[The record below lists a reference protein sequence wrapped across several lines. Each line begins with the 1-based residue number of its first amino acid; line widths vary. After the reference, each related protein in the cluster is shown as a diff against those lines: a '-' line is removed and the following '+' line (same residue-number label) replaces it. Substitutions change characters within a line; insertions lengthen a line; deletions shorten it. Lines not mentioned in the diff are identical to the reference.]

1 MAPTIQ
7 QKGDK
12 VGRMSHLEVL
22 AEELGPAATLISDPD
37 ITASYSRDQAPF
49 ASAATP
55 FAVLLARTAS
65 EISIA
70 LKYANENSIPVVT
83 RGAGSGL
90 SGGANS
96 TADSL
101 VISLE
106 KMNQIIE
113 IDTANQIA
121 RVQAGVINLDLDSA
135 AKEFGLAYLPDPA
148 SRDWSSLGGNAA
160 TNAGGMCCVKYGVTS
175 AHVRAMQVVLAS
187 GEIIELGKATKKS
200 VTTYNLLHLF
210 IGSEGT
216 LGIITELTLNLEI
229 RPAAPSTLI
238 ATFPSVS
245 KAAAAAVALRQYR
258 PSMLEIIDQ
267 TTLKAVEAWHP
278 LGFEVAGSVL
288 LMQLDENHSLCEA
301 ALETCKQ
308 FDLIDGVYSDD
319 PADAADLIRVRKLAY
334 PALERMGATLLDD
347 VALPITKIAE
357 FVERVE
363 KLSAEVNLTIG
374 IFGHAG
380 DGNMHPTIVHDHGDV
395 AAAERAQKAFGQI
408 VEIAQSLGGTASG
421 EHGIGSIK
429 PGFVAKEISKTVID
443 LQRAVKKVFD
453 PNSILNPGKKIP

>member
-1 MAPTIQ
+1 
-7 QKGDK
+7 
-12 VGRMSHLEVL
+12 MSHLAAL
-22 AEELGPAATLISDPD
+22 SKLLGSDASLISDPD
-37 ITASYSRDQAPF
+37 ITTSYSRDQAPF
-49 ASAATP
+49 ATAAAP
-55 FAVLLARTAS
+55 FAVLLTRSAS

-113 IDTANQIA
+113 IDSANQIA
-121 RVQAGVINLDLDSA
+121 RVQAGVINLDLDTA

-160 TNAGGMCCVKYGVTS
+160 TNAGGMCCVKYGVTG

-200 VTTYNLLHLF
+200 VTTYDLLHLF

-258 PSMLEIIDQ
+258 PSMLEIVDQ

-288 LMQLDENHSLCEA
+288 IMQLDENHSLCEA

-319 PADAADLIRVRKLAY
+319 PADATDLIRVRKLAY

-363 KLSAEVNLTIG
+363 KLSKEVNLTIG

-429 PGFVAKEISKTVID
+429 PGFVTKEISKTVID

>member
-1 MAPTIQ
+1 
-7 QKGDK
+7 
-12 VGRMSHLEVL
+12 MSHIAALSKL
-22 AEELGPAATLISDPD
+22 LGPECPLISDSD
-37 ITASYSRDQAPF
+37 ITTSYSRDQAPF
-49 ASAATP
+49 AKSAPP
-55 FAVLLARTAS
+55 FAVLLARSAN

-70 LKYANENSIPVVT
+70 LKYANENKISVVT

-90 SGGANS
+90 SGGANA
-96 TADSL
+96 TAGSL

-106 KMNQIIE
+106 KMNQILE

-121 RVQAGVINLDLDSA
+121 RVQAGVINLDLDNA
-135 AKEFGLAYLPDPA
+135 AKELGLAYLPDPA

-160 TNAGGMCCVKYGVTS
+160 TNAGGMCCVKYGVTA

-200 VTTYNLLHLF
+200 VTTYDLLHLF
-210 IGSEGT
+210 VGSEGT
-216 LGIITELTLNLEI
+216 LGIITELTLNLVI
-229 RPAAPSTLI
+229 RPASPATLI
-238 ATFPSVS
+238 ATFPNITKAAS
-245 KAAAAAVALRQYR
+245 AAAALLQYR
-258 PSMLEIIDQ
+258 PSMLEVVDQ

-278 LGFEVAGSVL
+278 LGFEVAGAVL
-288 LMQLDENHSLCEA
+288 IMQLDENQAQCEA
-301 ALETCKQ
+301 ALETCKG

-319 PADAADLIRVRKLAY
+319 PADAADLIRVRKMAY

-357 FVERVE
+357 FVEKVE
-363 KLSAEVNLTIG
+363 ALSRERNLVIG

-380 DGNMHPTIVHDHGDV
+380 DGNMHPTIVHDHGDD
-395 AAAERAQKAFGQI
+395 AAAQRAQKAFSDI
-408 VEIAQSLGGTASG
+408 VEIAQSLGGSASG

-429 PGFVAKEISKTVID
+429 AGFVANEVSTTVIE

>member
-1 MAPTIQ
+1 
-7 QKGDK
+7 
-12 VGRMSHLEVL
+12 MSHLAAL
-22 AEELGPAATLISDPD
+22 SAALGPDATLISDPD
-37 ITASYSRDQAPF
+37 ITASYSRDHAPF
-49 ASAATP
+49 AVSAPP
-55 FAVLLARTAS
+55 FAVLLAKNAQ
-65 EISIA
+65 EISKA
-70 LKYANENSIPVVT
+70 LAFANEHKISIVT

-96 TADSL
+96 DGQSL

-106 KMNQIIE
+106 KMNQILTL
-113 IDTANQIA
+113 DAANQIA
-121 RVQAGVINLDLDSA
+121 RVQAGVINIDLDTA
-135 AKEFGLAYLPDPA
+135 AKELGLAYLPDPA
-148 SRDWSSLGGNAA
+148 SREWSTLGGNAA

-175 AHVRAMQVVLAS
+175 AHVRALQVVLAT

-200 VTTYNLLHLF
+200 VSTYDLTKLF

-229 RPAAPSTLI
+229 RPAPPATLI
-238 ATFPSVS
+238 ATFPSVA
-245 KAAAAAVALRQYR
+245 KAAAAAAALLKYR
-258 PSMLEIIDQ
+258 PSMLEIVDQ

-301 ALETCKQ
+301 ALETCKE

-357 FVERVE
+357 FVEKVE
-363 KLSAEVNLTIG
+363 ALSRETNLVIG

-380 DGNMHPTIVHDHGDV
+380 DGNMHPTIVHDHGDA
-395 AAAERAQKAFGQI
+395 AAAERAKLAFARI

-429 PGFVAKEISKTVID
+429 SAFVANEISPKVAS
-443 LQRAVKKVFD
+443 LQREIKKTFD
-453 PNSILNPGKKIP
+453 PNGILNPGKKI

>member
-1 MAPTIQ
+1 
-7 QKGDK
+7 
-12 VGRMSHLEVL
+12 MSHLVAL
-22 AEELGPAATLISDPD
+22 AAALGPDATLISDPD
-37 ITASYSRDQAPF
+37 ITSSYSRDHAPF
-49 ASAATP
+49 AESAAP
-55 FAVLLARTAS
+55 FAVLLAKNVT
-65 EISIA
+65 EISKA
-70 LKYANENSIPVVT
+70 LAFANENKIPVVT

-96 TADSL
+96 DARSL

-106 KMNQIIE
+106 KLNQILE
-113 IDTANQIA
+113 IDPANQIA
-121 RVQAGVINLDLDSA
+121 RVQAGVINIDLDNA
-135 AKEFGLAYLPDPA
+135 AKEVGMAYLPDPA
-148 SRDWSSLGGNAA
+148 SREWSTLGGNAA

-175 AHVRAMQVVLAS
+175 AHVRALQVVLAT
-187 GEIIELGKATKKS
+187 GEIIELGSATKKS
-200 VTTYNLLHLF
+200 VTTYDLAHLF

-229 RPAAPSTLI
+229 RPAPPATLI
-238 ATFPSVS
+238 ATFPSVT
-245 KAAAAAVALRQYR
+245 KAAAAAAVLLKYR
-258 PSMLEIIDQ
+258 PSMLEIVDQ

-288 LMQLDENHSLCEA
+288 LMQLDENHSLCES
-301 ALETCKQ
+301 ALETCKD

-347 VALPITKIAE
+347 VALPITKIAA
-357 FVERVE
+357 FVEKVE
-363 KLSAEVNLTIG
+363 ALSRETNLVIG

-380 DGNMHPTIVHDHGDV
+380 DGNMHPTIVHDHGDL
-395 AAAERAQKAFGQI
+395 AAAERAKAAFARI

-429 PGFVAKEISKTVID
+429 QAFVVNEISPKVAS
-443 LQRAVKKVFD
+443 LQREIKKTFD
-453 PNSILNPGKKIP
+453 PNGILNPGKKIP

>member
-1 MAPTIQ
+1 
-7 QKGDK
+7 
-12 VGRMSHLEVL
+12 MSHLVAL
-22 AEELGPAATLISDPD
+22 SKLLGPDVSLISDPD

-49 ASAATP
+49 AKSASP
-55 FAVLLARTAS
+55 FAVLLARSAA

-70 LKYANENSIPVVT
+70 LKYANENKIPVVT

-96 TADSL
+96 DAQSL

-113 IDTANQIA
+113 IDSDNQIA
-121 RVQAGVINLDLDSA
+121 RVQAGVINLDLDTA
-135 AKEFGLAYLPDPA
+135 AKEFGLAYFPDPA

-200 VTTYNLLHLF
+200 VTTYDLLHLF

-229 RPAAPSTLI
+229 RPAAPATLI
-238 ATFPSVS
+238 ATFPNIA
-245 KAAAAAVALRQYR
+245 KAAAAAAALLQYR
-258 PSMLEIIDQ
+258 PSMLEIVDQ
-267 TTLKAVEAWHP
+267 TTLTAVQSWHP

-301 ALETCKQ
+301 ALTTCKQ

-347 VALPITKIAE
+347 VALPITKIAQ
-357 FVERVE
+357 FVERLE
-363 KLSAEVNLTIG
+363 KLSKEVNLTIG

-395 AAAERAQKAFGQI
+395 DAAERAQKAFGQI
-408 VEIAQSLGGTASG
+408 IEIAQSLGGTASG

-429 PGFVAKEISKTVID
+429 SGFVTNEISKTVID

>member
-1 MAPTIQ
+1 MSFIPELE
-7 QKGDK
+7 K
-12 VGRMSHLEVL
+12 V
-22 AEELGPAATLISDPD
+22 LGVSLITDPD
-37 ITASYSRDQAPF
+37 ITISYSKDQAPF
-49 ASAATP
+49 AP
-55 FAVLLARTAS
+55 FAPAKAVLLARTTEEVSKALAFCS
-65 EISIA
+65 EH
-70 LKYANENSIPVVT
+70 KIPVVT
-83 RGAGSGL
+83 RGGGSGL
-90 SGGANS
+90 SGGANAD
-96 TADSL
+96 ADSL

-106 KMNQIIE
+106 KMNSIIE
-113 IDTANQIA
+113 IDSKNQWA
-121 RVQAGVINLDLDSA
+121 KVQAGVINLDLDNA

-200 VTTYNLLHLF
+200 VTTYDLLHLF

-258 PSMLEIIDQ
+258 PSMLEIVDQ

-288 LMQLDENHSLCEA
+288 IMQLDENHSLCEA

-319 PADAADLIRVRKLAY
+319 PADATDLIRVRKLAY

-380 DGNMHPTIVHDHGDV
+380 DGNMHPTIVHDHGDL
-395 AAAERAQKAFGQI
+395 AAAERAQQAFGQI

-429 PGFVAKEISKTVID
+429 PGFVTKEISKTVID

>member
-1 MAPTIQ
+1 M
-7 QKGDK
+7 KD
-12 VGRMSHLEVL
+12 L
-22 AEELGPAATLISDPD
+22 AALSAALGPDATLISDPD
-37 ITASYSRDQAPF
+37 ITTSYSRDQAPF
-49 ASAATP
+49 AVSAPP
-55 FAVLLARTAS
+55 FAVLLAKNAQ
-65 EISIA
+65 EISRA
-70 LKYANENSIPVVT
+70 LHFANENKIPVVT

-96 TADSL
+96 DEQTL

-106 KMNQIIE
+106 KMNQILE
-113 IDTANQIA
+113 IDAANQIA
-121 RVQAGVINLDLDSA
+121 RVQAGVINIDLDNA
-135 AKEFGLAYLPDPA
+135 AKDFGLAYLPDPA
-148 SRDWSSLGGNAA
+148 SREWSTLGGNAA

-175 AHVRAMQVVLAS
+175 AHVRAMQVVLAT

-200 VTTYNLLHLF
+200 VSTYDLTKLF

-216 LGIITELTLNLEI
+216 LGIISELTLNLEV
-229 RPAAPSTLI
+229 RPAPPATLI
-238 ATFPSVS
+238 ATFPNVA
-245 KAAAAAVALRQYR
+245 KAAAAAAALLKFR
-258 PSMLEIIDQ
+258 PAMLEIVDQ

-288 LMQLDENHSLCEA
+288 LMQLDENHSLCES
-301 ALETCKQ
+301 ALETCKE
-308 FDLIDGVYSDD
+308 FELLDGAYSTD

-357 FVERVE
+357 FVAKVE
-363 KLSAEVNLTIG
+363 DLSRETNLVIG

-380 DGNMHPTIVHDHGDV
+380 DGNMHPTIVHDHGD
-395 AAAERAQKAFGQI
+395 AAAAQRAQQAFARI

-429 PGFVAKEISKTVID
+429 TAFVANEISPKVAE
-443 LQRAVKKVFD
+443 LQRQIKKTFD
-453 PNSILNPGKKIP
+453 PNGILNPGKKI

>member
-1 MAPTIQ
+1 
-7 QKGDK
+7 
-12 VGRMSHLEVL
+12 MSHLAAL
-22 AEELGPAATLISDPD
+22 SKLLGPDASLISDPD

-49 ASAATP
+49 ASAAAP
-55 FAVLLARTAS
+55 FAVLLAHSAA

-113 IDTANQIA
+113 IDSANQIA
-121 RVQAGVINLDLDSA
+121 RVQAGVINLDLDTA
-135 AKEFGLAYLPDPA
+135 AKELGLAYLPDPA

-160 TNAGGMCCVKYGVTS
+160 TNAGGMCCVKYGVTG

-200 VTTYNLLHLF
+200 VTTYDLLHLF

-238 ATFPSVS
+238 ATFPSVT
-245 KAAAAAVALRQYR
+245 KAAAAAAALLQYR
-258 PSMLEIIDQ
+258 PSMLEIVDQ

-357 FVERVE
+357 FVDRVE

-380 DGNMHPTIVHDHGDV
+380 DGNMHPTIVHDHGDL
-395 AAAERAQKAFGQI
+395 AAAERAQQAFGQI

>member
-1 MAPTIQ
+1 
-7 QKGDK
+7 
-12 VGRMSHLEVL
+12 MSHLAAL
-22 AEELGPAATLISDPD
+22 SKLLGSDASLISDTD

-49 ASAATP
+49 ASAAAP
-55 FAVLLARTAS
+55 FAVLLARSAY

-121 RVQAGVINLDLDSA
+121 RVQAGVINLDLDTA

-160 TNAGGMCCVKYGVTS
+160 TNAGGMCCVKYGVTG

-200 VTTYNLLHLF
+200 VTTYDLLHLF

-245 KAAAAAVALRQYR
+245 KAAAAAAALLQYR
-258 PSMLEIIDQ
+258 PSMLEIVDQ

-363 KLSAEVNLTIG
+363 KLSSEVNLTIG

-380 DGNMHPTIVHDHGDV
+380 DGNMHPTIVHDHGDL
-395 AAAERAQKAFGQI
+395 AAAERAQLAFGQI

-429 PGFVAKEISKTVID
+429 PGFVTKEISKTVID

>member
-1 MAPTIQ
+1 
-7 QKGDK
+7 
-12 VGRMSHLEVL
+12 MSHLAAL
-22 AEELGPAATLISDPD
+22 SKLLGPDISLISDPD

-49 ASAATP
+49 AKSASP
-55 FAVLLARTAS
+55 FAVLLARSAA

-70 LKYANENSIPVVT
+70 LKYANENKIPVVT

-96 TADSL
+96 DAQSL

-113 IDTANQIA
+113 IDSDNQIA
-121 RVQAGVINLDLDSA
+121 RVQAGVINLDLDTA

-200 VTTYNLLHLF
+200 VTTYDLLHLF

-229 RPAAPSTLI
+229 RPAAPATLI
-238 ATFPSVS
+238 ATFPNIA
-245 KAAAAAVALRQYR
+245 KAAAAAAALLQYR
-258 PSMLEIIDQ
+258 PSMLEIVDQ
-267 TTLKAVEAWHP
+267 TTLTAVQSWHP

-301 ALETCKQ
+301 ALTTCKQ

-347 VALPITKIAE
+347 VALPITKIAQ
-357 FVERVE
+357 FVERLE
-363 KLSAEVNLTIG
+363 KLSKEVNLTIG

-395 AAAERAQKAFGQI
+395 DAAERAQKAFGQI
-408 VEIAQSLGGTASG
+408 IEIAQSLGGTASG

-429 PGFVAKEISKTVID
+429 SGFVTNEISKTVID

>member
-1 MAPTIQ
+1 
-7 QKGDK
+7 
-12 VGRMSHLEVL
+12 MSHLAAL
-22 AEELGPAATLISDPD
+22 SKLLGPDASLISDPD

-49 ASAATP
+49 ASAAAP
-55 FAVLLARTAS
+55 FAVLLARSAS

-113 IDTANQIA
+113 IDSANQIA
-121 RVQAGVINLDLDSA
+121 RVQAGVINLDLDTA
-135 AKEFGLAYLPDPA
+135 AKELGLAYLPDPA

-160 TNAGGMCCVKYGVTS
+160 TNAGGMCCVKYGVTG

-200 VTTYNLLHLF
+200 VTTYDLLHLF

-238 ATFPSVS
+238 ATFPSVT
-245 KAAAAAVALRQYR
+245 KAAAAAAALLQYR
-258 PSMLEIIDQ
+258 PSMLEIVDQ

-357 FVERVE
+357 FVDRVE

-380 DGNMHPTIVHDHGDV
+380 DGNMHPTIVHDHGDL
-395 AAAERAQKAFGQI
+395 AAAERAQQAFGQI

>member
-1 MAPTIQ
+1 
-7 QKGDK
+7 
-12 VGRMSHLEVL
+12 
-22 AEELGPAATLISDPD
+22 LISDTD

-49 ASAATP
+49 ASAAAP
-55 FAVLLARTAS
+55 FAVLLARSAY

-121 RVQAGVINLDLDSA
+121 RVQAGVINLDLDTA

-160 TNAGGMCCVKYGVTS
+160 TNAGGMCCVKYGVTG

-200 VTTYNLLHLF
+200 VTTYDLLHLF

-245 KAAAAAVALRQYR
+245 KAAAAAAALLQYR
-258 PSMLEIIDQ
+258 PSMLEIVDQ

-363 KLSAEVNLTIG
+363 KLSTEVNLTIG

-380 DGNMHPTIVHDHGDV
+380 DGNMHPTIVHDHGDL
-395 AAAERAQKAFGQI
+395 AAAERAQLAFGQI

-429 PGFVAKEISKTVID
+429 PGFVTKEISKTVID

>member
-1 MAPTIQ
+1 
-7 QKGDK
+7 
-12 VGRMSHLEVL
+12 MSHFAALSKL
-22 AEELGPAATLISDPD
+22 LGPDAALISDPD
-37 ITASYSRDQAPF
+37 ITTSYSRDQAPF
-49 ASAATP
+49 AVSAPP
-55 FAVLLARTAS
+55 FAVLLARNAT

-70 LKYANENSIPVVT
+70 LKYANENNIPVVT

-90 SGGANS
+90 SGGANAS
-96 TADSL
+96 ADSL

-113 IDTANQIA
+113 IDAANQIA
-121 RVQAGVINLDLDSA
+121 RVQAGVINLDLDTA
-135 AKEFGLAYLPDPA
+135 ASKIGLAYLPDPA

-200 VTTYNLLHLF
+200 VTTYDLLHLF

-216 LGIITELTLNLEI
+216 LGVITELTLNLEV

-238 ATFPSVS
+238 ATFPNITKAAS
-245 KAAAAAVALRQYR
+245 AAAALLQYR
-258 PSMLEIIDQ
+258 PSMLEIVDQ

-278 LGFEVAGSVL
+278 LGFEVAGAVL
-288 LMQLDENHSLCEA
+288 LMQLDENHSLAEA
-301 ALETCKQ
+301 ALKTCKE
-308 FDLIDGVYSDD
+308 FDSIDGVYSDD
-319 PADAADLIRVRKLAY
+319 PNDAADLIRVRKMAY

-357 FVERVE
+357 FVEKVE
-363 KLSAEVNLTIG
+363 ELSKQASLVIG

-380 DGNMHPTIVHDHGDV
+380 DGNMHPTIVHNHGDI
-395 AAAERAQKAFGQI
+395 AAAERAQKAFSDI
-408 VEIAQSLGGTASG
+408 VEIAQSLGGSASG

-429 PGFVAKEISKTVID
+429 AGFVANETSATVIE

>member
-1 MAPTIQ
+1 
-7 QKGDK
+7 
-12 VGRMSHLEVL
+12 MSHFAALSKL
-22 AEELGPAATLISDPD
+22 LGSDASLISDPD

-49 ASAATP
+49 ASAAAP
-55 FAVLLARTAS
+55 FAVLLARSAS

-113 IDTANQIA
+113 IDSANQIA
-121 RVQAGVINLDLDSA
+121 RVQAGVINLDLDTA

-267 TTLKAVEAWHP
+267 TTLKAVDAKLPP
-278 LGFEVAGSVL
+278 LLRS
-288 LMQLDENHSLCEA
+288 
-301 ALETCKQ
+301 
-308 FDLIDGVYSDD
+308 SD
-319 PADAADLIRVRKLAY
+319 
-334 PALERMGATLLDD
+334 
-347 VALPITKIAE
+347 
-357 FVERVE
+357 
-363 KLSAEVNLTIG
+363 
-374 IFGHAG
+374 
-380 DGNMHPTIVHDHGDV
+380 
-395 AAAERAQKAFGQI
+395 Q
-408 VEIAQSLGGTASG
+408 
-421 EHGIGSIK
+421 
-429 PGFVAKEISKTVID
+429 
-443 LQRAVKKVFD
+443 
-453 PNSILNPGKKIP
+453 

>member
-1 MAPTIQ
+1 
-7 QKGDK
+7 
-12 VGRMSHLEVL
+12 MSHLVAL
-22 AEELGPAATLISDPD
+22 AAALGPDVTLISDPD

-49 ASAATP
+49 AAAAAP
-55 FAVLLARTAS
+55 FAVLLARSAS

-96 TADSL
+96 SADSL

-106 KMNQIIE
+106 KMNQILE
-113 IDTANQIA
+113 IDSANQIA
-121 RVQAGVINLDLDSA
+121 RVQAGVINLDLDTA

-160 TNAGGMCCVKYGVTS
+160 TNAGGMCCVKYGVTG
-175 AHVRAMQVVLAS
+175 AHVRAMQVVLAN

-200 VTTYNLLHLF
+200 VTTYDLLHLF

-229 RPAAPSTLI
+229 RPAAPATLI
-238 ATFPSVS
+238 ATFPNIT
-245 KAAAAAVALRQYR
+245 KAAAAAAALLQYR
-258 PSMLEIIDQ
+258 PSMLEIVDQ
-267 TTLKAVEAWHP
+267 TTLTAVQSWHP

-319 PADAADLIRVRKLAY
+319 PADAADFIRVRKLAY

-347 VALPITKIAE
+347 VALPITKIAQ

-363 KLSAEVNLTIG
+363 KLSKEVNLTIG

-380 DGNMHPTIVHDHGDV
+380 DGNMHPTIVHDHGDL

-429 PGFVAKEISKTVID
+429 SGFVTNEISKTVIE

-453 PNSILNPGKKIP
+453 PNSVLNPGKKIP

>member
-1 MAPTIQ
+1 
-7 QKGDK
+7 
-12 VGRMSHLEVL
+12 MSHLAAL
-22 AEELGPAATLISDPD
+22 SKLLGTDATLISDPD

-49 ASAATP
+49 ASAAAP
-55 FAVLLARTAS
+55 FAVLLARSAS

-70 LKYANENSIPVVT
+70 VKYANENSIPVVT

-121 RVQAGVINLDLDSA
+121 RVQAGVINLDLDTA

-160 TNAGGMCCVKYGVTS
+160 TNAGGMCCVKYGVTG

-200 VTTYNLLHLF
+200 VTTYDLLHLF

-245 KAAAAAVALRQYR
+245 KAAAAAASLLQYR
-258 PSMLEIIDQ
+258 PSMLEIVDQ

-288 LMQLDENHSLCEA
+288 IMQLDENHSLCEA
-301 ALETCKQ
+301 ALTTCKQ

-363 KLSAEVNLTIG
+363 KLSVEVDLTIG

-380 DGNMHPTIVHDHGDV
+380 DGNMHPTIVHDHGDL

-429 PGFVAKEISKTVID
+429 PGFVTNEISKTVIE

>member
-1 MAPTIQ
+1 
-7 QKGDK
+7 
-12 VGRMSHLEVL
+12 MSHLIAL
-22 AEELGPAATLISDPD
+22 SAALGPDVILISDPD
-37 ITASYSRDQAPF
+37 VTASYSRDQAPF
-49 ASAATP
+49 AAAAAP
-55 FAVLLARTAS
+55 FAVLLARSAS

-96 TADSL
+96 TAESL

-106 KMNQIIE
+106 KMSQIIE
-113 IDTANQIA
+113 IDVANQIA
-121 RVQAGVINLDLDSA
+121 RVQAGVINLDLDTA

-160 TNAGGMCCVKYGVTS
+160 TNAGGMCCVKYGVTG
-175 AHVRAMQVVLAS
+175 AHVRALQVVLAS

-200 VTTYNLLHLF
+200 VTTYDLMHLF

-229 RPAAPSTLI
+229 RPAAPATLI
-238 ATFPSVS
+238 ATFPSVA
-245 KAAAAAVALRQYR
+245 KAAAAAAALLKFR
-258 PSMLEIIDQ
+258 PSMLEIVDQ

-278 LGFEVAGSVL
+278 LGFAVAGSVL
-288 LMQLDENHSLCEA
+288 LMQLDENHSLCEP

-308 FDLIDGVYSDD
+308 FGLIDGVYSDD

-363 KLSAEVNLTIG
+363 KLSAEVDLTIG

-380 DGNMHPTIVHDHGDV
+380 DGNMHPTIVHDHGDL

-429 PGFVAKEISKTVID
+429 PGFVTNEISKTVIE

>member
-1 MAPTIQ
+1 MTHFAAL
-7 QKGDK
+7 
-12 VGRMSHLEVL
+12 S
-22 AEELGPAATLISDPD
+22 AALGPDVTLISDPD

-49 ASAATP
+49 AVSAPP
-55 FAVLLARTAS
+55 FAVLLARNAT
-65 EISIA
+65 EISKA
-70 LKYANENSIPVVT
+70 LAFANENKIDVVT

-96 TADSL
+96 SAQSL

-106 KMNQIIE
+106 KMNQILE
-113 IDTANQIA
+113 IDSANQIA
-121 RVQAGVINLDLDSA
+121 RVQAGVINIDLDNA
-135 AKEFGLAYLPDPA
+135 AKELGLAYLPDPA
-148 SRDWSSLGGNAA
+148 SREWSTLGGNAA

-175 AHVRAMQVVLAS
+175 AHVRALQVVLAT

-200 VTTYNLLHLF
+200 VSTYDLTKLF

-229 RPAAPSTLI
+229 RPAPPATLI
-238 ATFPSVS
+238 ATFPSIA
-245 KAAAAAVALRQYR
+245 KAAAAAAALLKYR
-258 PSMLEIIDQ
+258 PSMLEIVDQ

-278 LGFEVAGSVL
+278 LGFDVAGSVV

-301 ALETCKQ
+301 ALETCKD

-357 FVERVE
+357 FVEKVE
-363 KLSAEVNLTIG
+363 ALSRETNLVIG

-380 DGNMHPTIVHDHGDV
+380 DGNMHPTIVHDHADA
-395 AAAERAQKAFGQI
+395 AAAERAKQAFARI

-429 PGFVAKEISKTVID
+429 SAFVANEIAPKVAS
-443 LQRAVKKVFD
+443 LQREIKKAFD
-453 PNSILNPGKKIP
+453 PNGILNPGKKIP

>member
-1 MAPTIQ
+1 
-7 QKGDK
+7 
-12 VGRMSHLEVL
+12 VSHLAAL
-22 AEELGPAATLISDPD
+22 TNLLGPEVSLISDPD

-49 ASAATP
+49 ATAAAP
-55 FAVLLARTAS
+55 FAVLLARSAA

-70 LKYANENSIPVVT
+70 LKYANEHAIPVVT

-96 TADSL
+96 TSDSL

-106 KMNQIIE
+106 KMNQILQ
-113 IDTANQIA
+113 IDSANQIA
-121 RVQAGVINLDLDSA
+121 RVQAGVINIDLDIA

-148 SRDWSSLGGNAA
+148 SREWSSLGGNAA
-160 TNAGGMCCVKYGVTS
+160 TNAGGMCCVKYGVTA
-175 AHVRAMQVVLAS
+175 AHVRAMQVVLAC

-200 VTTYNLLHLF
+200 VTTYDLLHLF

-229 RPAAPSTLI
+229 RPAAPATLI
-238 ATFPSVS
+238 ATFPNITKAAS
-245 KAAAAAVALRQYR
+245 AAAALLQYR
-258 PSMLEIIDQ
+258 PSMLEIVDQ
-267 TTLKAVEAWHP
+267 TTLNAVQSWHP

-288 LMQLDENHSLCEA
+288 LMQLDENHSLCES
-301 ALETCKQ
+301 ALETCKD

-334 PALERMGATLLDD
+334 PALERLGATLLDD

-357 FVERVE
+357 FVEKVE
-363 KLSAEVNLTIG
+363 KLSKEVNLTIG

-380 DGNMHPTIVHDHGDV
+380 DGNMHPTIVHDHGDT
-395 AAAERAQKAFGQI
+395 AAAERAQSAFGQI

-429 PGFVAKEISKTVID
+429 SKFVTNEISNTVIE

>member
-1 MAPTIQ
+1 
-7 QKGDK
+7 
-12 VGRMSHLEVL
+12 MSHLAAL
-22 AEELGPAATLISDPD
+22 SKLLGPDASLISDPD

-49 ASAATP
+49 ASAAAP
-55 FAVLLARTAS
+55 FAVLLAHSAA

-106 KMNQIIE
+106 KMNQIIG
-113 IDTANQIA
+113 IDSANQIA
-121 RVQAGVINLDLDSA
+121 RVQAGVINLDLDTA
-135 AKEFGLAYLPDPA
+135 AKELGLAYLPDPA

-160 TNAGGMCCVKYGVTS
+160 TNAGGMCCVKYGVTG

-200 VTTYNLLHLF
+200 VTTYDLLHLF

-238 ATFPSVS
+238 ATFPSVT
-245 KAAAAAVALRQYR
+245 KAAAAAAALLQYR
-258 PSMLEIIDQ
+258 PSMLEIVDQ

-357 FVERVE
+357 FVDRVE

-380 DGNMHPTIVHDHGDV
+380 DGNMHPTIVHDHGDLE
-395 AAAERAQKAFGQI
+395 AAERAQQAFGQI

-429 PGFVAKEISKTVID
+429 PGFVAKEISNTVID